1 MVKQTYLRSFQA
13 LLFMLLGLTLYP
25 VQAQLLISEIY
36 YDAVGTDAGFVFV
49 ELIGTPGTTLD
60 GFSLLGINGA
70 GGNTYL
76 TVPLSGSIPSDQ
88 IFVIGDDDGSGN
100 TLVPNA
106 DLIMDVDFQNGPD
119 SIALWDGSATIDA
132 VGYGNFNT
140 AVFAGEG
147 LPAID
152 PPPGYSLARQFSYGD
167 TNNNAV
173 DFIPLE
179 TPTPGEMFSV
189 AVPLPGAFGLLVSG
203 LLLGGR
209 QVFSNGWN
217 KWLSGHYYPAKCSLA
232 TLPD

>member
-1 MVKQTYLRSFQA
+1 MYKQTYLRSFQA
-13 LLFMLLGLTLYP
+13 LLFTLLGLTLNP
-25 VQAQLLISEIY
+25 VQAQILISEIY
-36 YDAVGTDAGFVFV
+36 YDAVGHDSGLVFV
-49 ELIGTPGTTLD
+49 ELIGPPGTPLD
-60 GFSLLGINGA
+60 GFSLLGINGD

-88 IFVIGDDDGSGN
+88 IFVIGDENGDGD

-106 DLIMDVDFQNGPD
+106 DLVTDVNFQNGPD
-119 SIALWDGSATIDA
+119 SIALWDGSAIIDA
-132 VGYGNFNT
+132 VGYGDFSN

-152 PPPGYSLARQFSYGD
+152 PPRGYSLARRFPYGD

-173 DFIPLE
+173 DFLPLE
-179 TPTPGEMFSV
+179 TPTPGEMSSV

-209 QVFSNGWN
+209 QALSNGRKKWFSSHRCSN
-217 KWLSGHYYPAKCSLA
+217 KLSLA
-232 TLPD
+232 TLPG

>member
-1 MVKQTYLRSFQA
+1 MCKKIYLRNSQA
-13 LLFMLLGLTLYP
+13 LLFTLLGLTLYP

-36 YDAVGTDAGFVFV
+36 YDAVGTDAGLVFV
-49 ELIGTPGTTLD
+49 ELIGTPGTTLE

-76 TVPLSGSIPSDQ
+76 SVPLSGSIPSDQ

-119 SIALWDGSATIDA
+119 SIALWNGSTTIDA
-132 VGYGNFNT
+132 VGYGNFSN

-147 LPAID
+147 IPAID
-152 PPPGYSLARQFSYGD
+152 PSPGFSLARQFPYDD

-173 DFIPLE
+173 DFIRLE
-179 TPTPGEMFSV
+179 TPTPGEMSSV

-209 QVFSNGWN
+209 QAFSHGWN
-217 KWLSGHYYPAKCSLA
+217 KSLSTP
-232 TLPD
+232 